1 MGHQMSQTPGAVG
14 TTARRAFEVNR
25 WGRLHDRPDR
35 SRPRRAC
42 AICEQ
47 AFQPTVRRRMLCAHC
62 FVMADSNLGPAVRYP
77 AKR

>member
-1 MGHQMSQTPGAVG
+1 MGP
-14 TTARRAFEVNR
+14 TARPALVVNR

-62 FVMADSNLGPAVRYP
+62 FVMADSNLGPEVRYP
-77 AKR
+77 TKR